1 MKPVW
6 TRAAIRDLSQIREY
20 IARENPDAAR
30 EIALR
35 IVDASE
41 RVIQFPE
48 VGRVGRVKGTRESI
62 VAGTQYL
69 IVYRIKTK
77 AFHFARVLH
86 GSQEWSKRK

>member
-1 MKPVW
+1 MRPVW
-6 TRAAIRDLSQIREY
+6 TRAAIRDLTQIREY
-20 IARENPDAAR
+20 IARENPGAAR

-48 VGRVGRVKGTRESI
+48 AGRVGRVKGTRESI

-69 IVYRIKTK
+69 IVYRIKKK
-77 AFHFARVLH
+77 AVHFARVPH
-86 GSQEWSKRK
+86 GSQERPKGK

>member
-6 TRAAIRDLSQIREY
+6 TRAAIRDLTKIREY

-30 EIALR
+30 EIALK

-41 RVIQFPE
+41 RIIQFPE
-48 VGRVGRVKGTRESI
+48 VGRIGRVKGTRESI

-69 IVYRIKTK
+69 IVYRIKKK
-77 AFHFARVLH
+77 AIHFARVLH
-86 GSQEWSKRK
+86 ARQEWPKRK

>member
-6 TRAAIRDLSQIREY
+6 TKAAIRDLTQIRRY

-41 RVIQFPE
+41 RIIQFPE
-48 VGRVGRVKGTRESI
+48 VGRIGRVKGTRELI
-62 VAGTQYL
+62 VPGTQYL
-69 IVYRIKTK
+69 IVYRIKK
-77 AFHFARVLH
+77 QAVHFARVLH
-86 GSQEWSKRK
+86 GSQEWPKRK